1 MALNLE
7 RVSFAYPGGPPVLEE
22 ASLDIDPGSFVL
34 VHGPSGAGKSTLL
47 RLLCRLEEPNS
58 GRILFKGTPID
69 AMAPPALR
77 RSVAYVQQMPTL
89 LPGTVRESLLLPFGF
104 KANSDLTPPSDQEMT
119 ALLDALLLEGI
130 TPDTAADKLSVGQS
144 QRICLIRTLLLHP
157 EVVLLDEPTASLD
170 AKSAGV
176 VLDQAAELK
185 NAGVTVVMISHSEA
199 MPRGTTHI
207 LEVHDRR
214 LRYA

>member
-1 MALNLE
+1 MTLKLE
-7 RVSFAYPGGPPVLEE
+7 RISFAYPGGPPVLEE
-22 ASLDIDPGSFVL
+22 ASLAIDPGSFAL

-47 RLLCRLEEPNS
+47 RLLCRLEEPDS
-58 GRILFKGTPID
+58 GRILFKGTPTD
-69 AMAPPALR
+69 AMAPPVLR

-89 LPGTVRESLLLPFGF
+89 LPGTVRESLLLPFAF
-104 KANSDLTPPSDQEMT
+104 KANSDLTPPSDQEMA
-119 ALLDALLLEGI
+119 ALLEALLLEGI

-176 VLDQAAELK
+176 VLDQAAALK
-185 NAGVTVVMISHSEA
+185 NAGITVIMISHSEA
-199 MPRGTTHI
+199 MPHGTTHI
-207 LEVHDRR
+207 IEIHGRK